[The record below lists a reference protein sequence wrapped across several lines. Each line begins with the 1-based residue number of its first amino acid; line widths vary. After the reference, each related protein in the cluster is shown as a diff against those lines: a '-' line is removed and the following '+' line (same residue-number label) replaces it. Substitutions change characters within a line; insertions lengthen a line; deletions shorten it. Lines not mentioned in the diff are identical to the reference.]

1 MLVLLICL
9 TFDAVNVD
17 RVLGD
22 KGQRA
27 SKLPMTGHY
36 KPSSETCVV
45 RSVFCLLCGTKHFNG
60 ALGLRNATP
69 EPLMIQV

>member
-1 MLVLLICL
+1 MLMFLICL
-9 TFDAVNVD
+9 TFDAVIVD

-22 KGQRA
+22 KRHRA

-36 KPSSETCVV
+36 KPSSETCAL

-60 ALGLRNATP
+60 ALGVRKATP
-69 EPLMIQV
+69 ETLMI